1 MKIFSVREKKQKS
14 EMLKGK
20 SILLGITGSVAAYKA
35 IDLIKRL
42 KLEGAS
48 VKVIMT
54 EASKRFIT
62 PLSIELA
69 AADHVYS
76 DMFELPLS
84 HISLPAGSDLF
95 IVAPAT
101 ANIISKYAQ
110 GIADDM
116 LSTTLLAFNG
126 GQGHVIIAPAM
137 NWRMYEN
144 PVFQKN
150 LHYLE
155 SLGVRFTGPERGSLA
170 CGEEGIGRMSDIEK
184 ILESAI
190 TSLTK
195 QDLEGEQVL
204 ITAGPTREYLDPVR
218 YITNRSSGKMGYA
231 LARIA
236 RRRGAD
242 VTLISGPVSISPP
255 EGVDVIYAESA
266 PDMLAAVMD
275 NIPMS
280 TMLIMSAAVA
290 DFAPAES
297 KNSKIEKKDK
307 LSLNLLKTTDI
318 LAAVG
323 KLKQRPFTVG
333 FSAET
338 GQRIDRARGKL
349 TTKNIDMIVFNDVTM
364 KGAGFDVDTN
374 EVIIIDRERELKLPV
389 MHKSDV
395 AVSIFDRI
403 LELKYN
409 N

>member
-1 MKIFSVREKKQKS
+1 
-14 EMLKGK
+14 MLKGK
-20 SILLGITGSVAAYKA
+20 SVLLGITGSVAAYKA
-35 IDLIKRL
+35 IDLIKKL
-42 KLEGAS
+42 KQEGAS
-48 VKVIMT
+48 VRVIMT

-69 AADHVYS
+69 AGEHVYS
-76 DMFELPLS
+76 DMFEFPLT
-84 HISLPAGSDLF
+84 HISLPASADLF

-101 ANIISKYAQ
+101 ANVISKYAQ

-116 LSTTLLAFNG
+116 ISTTLLAFNG
-126 GQGHVIIAPAM
+126 KVIIAPAM

-144 PVFQKN
+144 PVFQRN
-150 LHYLE
+150 LHYLA
-155 SLGVRFTGPERGSLA
+155 SLGVLFIGPERGSLA
-170 CGEEGIGRMSDIEK
+170 CGEEGIGRMADSEN
-184 ILESAI
+184 ILESSVAA
-190 TSLTK
+190 LTK
-195 QDLEGEQVL
+195 QDLAGEQVL
-204 ITAGPTREYLDPVR
+204 ITAGPTREYLDPIR

-236 RRRGAD
+236 RRRGAE

-290 DFAPAES
+290 DFKPAES
-297 KNSKIEKKDK
+297 KSSKIEKKDK
-307 LSLNLLKTTDI
+307 FSLNLLKTTDI
-318 LAAVG
+318 LEAVG
-323 KLKQRPFTVG
+323 KLKQRPFTCG

-338 GQRIDRARGKL
+338 GARIDRARGKL
-349 TTKNIDMIVFNDVTM
+349 TAKNIDMIVFNDITR

-374 EVIIIDRERELKLPV
+374 EVIIIDRKQETKLPV
-389 MHKSDV
+389 MAKTAV
-395 AVSIFDRI
+395 ANAIFDRI
-403 LELKYN
+403 IELKYN